1 MIVRFT
7 STGNVMEHQL
17 SFVAALAGLSY
28 RNIEITPDVPLPRW
42 QEIPMYAW
50 PSLFGVGH
58 PIPIEAMPDDPKD
71 DGKWTPAD
79 GHAIGEPKGPGRVE
93 CSCGWP
99 GPPASADAGL
109 YPGSVGWNEHCL
121 KAWNAHIVGKVQRG
135 SVWFDPIP
143 TYPTPPWKPRPVT
156 DVDESACPEPG
167 TVHLRKMVDIAEKHG
182 WCDGVEHEMA
192 AWTFLDAKLTGLD
205 NECARRRAVV
215 EAQAKALN
223 EWRRMADQDAGRLA
237 RYQRALTEIG
247 WHEWPAILDGAAFD
261 VLRNRARQELVELDG
276 TGSPGRAAGPG
287 GTERPGSGGTG
298 HSASEG
304 AKLPYPDG
312 KAER

>member
-79 GHAIGEPKGPGRVE
+79 GRRLPGSHCTCGLAIKDEMEWGVHTMGRVQ
-93 CSCGWP
+93 P
-99 GPPASADAGL
+99 GGSGSA
-109 YPGSVGWNEHCL
+109 
-121 KAWNAHIVGKVQRG
+121 
-135 SVWFDPIP
+135 WFDPDQVERIWRCAECHQPVGAQHKALCHDSGMVTMAGERKVVLDAPTHILPCGHPPTAAGTCGIP
-143 TYPTPPWKPRPVT
+143 
-156 DVDESACPEPG
+156 
-167 TVHLRKMVDIAEKHG
+167 
-182 WCDGVEHEMA
+182 WCDGIARVRDDGMGGDCQRQRDIRCSDCHQPFGSQHRPSCHRQGMVTSASDYDYMGAWIQPESGHDQRRCSFTDQMA
-192 AWTFLDAKLTGLD
+192 
-205 NECARRRAVV
+205 N
-215 EAQAKALN
+215 
-223 EWRRMADQDAGRLA
+223 LA
-237 RYQRALTEIG
+237 
-247 WHEWPAILDGAAFD
+247 
-261 VLRNRARQELVELDG
+261 
-276 TGSPGRAAGPG
+276 PGRAAGQG
-287 GTERPGSGGTG
+287 AATRPADAGTG